1 MTTEKAS
8 SQRQGRVVISRAQ
21 EKGKM
26 GSRVDVGGKR
36 NVLKLVAIDTQFC
49 YYPK

>member
-26 GSRVDVGGKR
+26 GSGRVDVGGKR
-36 NVLKLVAIDTQFC
+36 NVLKLVAMDTQLLLS
-49 YYPK
+49 